1 MPTNEKILSNL
12 AFLILLVAL
21 GYLAWQNVELG
32 QQVRLLRETVAQLEK
47 ERRELQQQKVEAKAP
62 AAKPEASASVRQEIE
77 QQTSELRGLQFKRP
91 VNYKMIDRAELREF
105 LIKKVKEQYTDQEI
119 RDYSRSLATL
129 GLVPEGTDLMGAM
142 ISLYD
147 EQVGAFYVP
156 EERSL
161 YTFKDQSWTSGLD
174 KMLLSHE
181 LTHALQDQNF
191 DLTKF
196 PLNVKDNDDLAL
208 ASAALME
215 GDATVL
221 MTRFYAEN
229 ADPARMIG
237 DVTAL
242 LGQNTAKLQAAPPY
256 LRDMLLFPYVQGQQ
270 FAMALSVAGGVD
282 ALNDAFRH
290 PPVSTQ
296 QILHPEKFL
305 HDRRN
310 PESLTL
316 PRLDSKDWRLIGNNV
331 LGEFGIRSLLEQ
343 SLGLFEAQQVAQ
355 GWNGDRYNVY
365 ERGTNGPT
373 ALVWIT
379 AWDNE
384 QHAAAFEDAYKG
396 LAQKRGVTARSN
408 RDGVRVTIRQSGD
421 ESFFTLSEPL
431 VAR

>member
-1 MPTNEKILSNL
+1 MKKFFRL

-62 AAKPEASASVRQEIE
+62 AAKTEASASVRQGIE

-91 VNYKMIDRAELREF
+91 VDYKMIDRAELREF

-147 EQVGAFYVP
+147 EQVGAFYLP
-156 EERSL
+156 EERAL

-221 MTRFYAEN
+221 MTRFYADN

-316 PRLDSKDWRLIGNNV
+316 PRLDCKDWRLIGNNV

-343 SLGLFEAQQVAQ
+343 SLGLFEALQVAQ

-384 QHAAAFEDAYKG
+384 QHAAGFEDAYKG
-396 LAQKRGVTARSN
+396 LARKRGVTARSN

-421 ESFFTLSEPL
+421 ESFFA
-431 VAR
+431 VAHE

>member
-1 MPTNEKILSNL
+1 MKKIFCL

-21 GYLAWQNVELG
+21 GYLAWQNVQLG
-32 QQVRLLRETVAQLEK
+32 QQVRVLRETVAQLEK
-47 ERRELQQQKVEAKAP
+47 ERRELQQQKVDAKAP

-77 QQTSELRGLQFKRP
+77 QRTSELRGLQFKRP
-91 VNYKMIDRAELREF
+91 VNYKMIDRAGLREF

-119 RDYSRSLATL
+119 RDYGRSLATL

-196 PLNVKDNDDLAL
+196 PLKVKDNDDLAL

-270 FAMALSVAGGVD
+270 FVMALSVAGGTD

-331 LGEFGIRSLLEQ
+331 VGEFGIRSLLEQ
-343 SLGLFEAQQVAQ
+343 SLGLFEALQVAQ
-355 GWNGDRYNVY
+355 GWIGDRYNVY

-379 AWDNE
+379 AWDDE

-408 RDGVRVTIRQSGD
+408 RDGVRVTIRQSSD
-421 ESFFTLSEPL
+421 ESFFA
-431 VAR
+431 VAHE

>member
-1 MPTNEKILSNL
+1 
-12 AFLILLVAL
+12 
-21 GYLAWQNVELG
+21 
-32 QQVRLLRETVAQLEK
+32 
-47 ERRELQQQKVEAKAP
+47 
-62 AAKPEASASVRQEIE
+62 
-77 QQTSELRGLQFKRP
+77 
-91 VNYKMIDRAELREF
+91 MIDRGTLRQF
-105 LIKKVKEQYTDQEI
+105 LINKVKEQYTDQEI
-119 RDYSRSLATL
+119 HDYGRSLATF

-142 ISLYD
+142 INLYD

-161 YTFKDQSWTSGLD
+161 YTFKDQSWTSALD

-196 PLNVKDNDDLAL
+196 PLKVKDNDDLAL
-208 ASAALME
+208 AASALME

-242 LGQNTAKLQAAPPY
+242 LGQNTAKLREAPPY

-270 FAMALSVAGGVD
+270 FAMALFSAGGTD

-305 HDRRN
+305 HDRHN
-310 PESLTL
+310 PEALAL
-316 PRLDSKDWRLIGNNV
+316 PRIDSKDWRLIGNNV

-343 SLGLFEAQQVAQ
+343 SLGLFEALQVAQ

-384 QHAAAFEDAYKG
+384 QHATAFEDAYKE
-396 LAQKRGVTARSN
+396 LARKRGVTTKTSRT
-408 RDGVRVTIRQSGD
+408 GVRVTIRQSSD
-421 ESFFTLSEPL
+421 DSFFA
-431 VAR
+431 VAHE

>member
-1 MPTNEKILSNL
+1 MKKIFCL

-21 GYLAWQNVELG
+21 GYLAWQNVQLG
-32 QQVRLLRETVAQLEK
+32 QQVRVLRETVAQLEK
-47 ERRELQQQKVEAKAP
+47 ERRELQQQKVDAKAP

-77 QQTSELRGLQFKRP
+77 QRTSELRGLQFKRP
-91 VNYKMIDRAELREF
+91 VNYKMIDRAGLREF

-119 RDYSRSLATL
+119 RDYGRSLATL

-147 EQVGAFYVP
+147 EQVGAFYLP

-196 PLNVKDNDDLAL
+196 PLKVKDNDDLAL

-229 ADPARMIG
+229 ADSAQMIG

-270 FAMALSVAGGVD
+270 FVMALSVAGGTD

-316 PRLDSKDWRLIGNNV
+316 PRLDSKDWRLIGHNV
-331 LGEFGIRSLLEQ
+331 VGEFGIRSLLEQ
-343 SLGLFEAQQVAQ
+343 SLGLFEALQVAQ
-355 GWNGDRYNVY
+355 GWIGDRYNVY

-379 AWDNE
+379 AWDDE

-408 RDGVRVTIRQSGD
+408 RDGVRVTIRQSSD
-421 ESFFTLSEPL
+421 ESFFA
-431 VAR
+431 VAHE

>member
-1 MPTNEKILSNL
+1 MKKIFRL

-21 GYLAWQNVELG
+21 GYLAWQNVQLG
-32 QQVRLLRETVAQLEK
+32 QQVRLLRGTVAQLEK
-47 ERRELQQQKVEAKAP
+47 ERRELQQQKVEAKSP
-62 AAKPEASASVRQEIE
+62 AAKPEASAGVRQEIE
-77 QQTSELRGLQFKRP
+77 QRTSELRGLQFKRP

-119 RDYSRSLATL
+119 RDYGRSLATL

-147 EQVGAFYVP
+147 EQVGAFYLP

-191 DLTKF
+191 DLTRF

-229 ADPARMIG
+229 ADPAHMIG

-256 LRDMLLFPYVQGQQ
+256 LRDMLLFPYVQGQE
-270 FAMALSVAGGVD
+270 FAMTLFSAGGTD

-296 QILHPEKFL
+296 QILHPEEFL

-343 SLGLFEAQQVAQ
+343 SLGLFEALQVAQ

-396 LAQKRGVTARSN
+396 LARKRGVTARSN
-408 RDGVRVTIRQSGD
+408 RDGARVTIRQSGD
-421 ESFFTLSEPL
+421 ESFFA
-431 VAR
+431 VAHE

>member
-1 MPTNEKILSNL
+1 
-12 AFLILLVAL
+12 
-21 GYLAWQNVELG
+21 
-32 QQVRLLRETVAQLEK
+32 
-47 ERRELQQQKVEAKAP
+47 
-62 AAKPEASASVRQEIE
+62 
-77 QQTSELRGLQFKRP
+77 
-91 VNYKMIDRAELREF
+91 
-105 LIKKVKEQYTDQEI
+105 
-119 RDYSRSLATL
+119 
-129 GLVPEGTDLMGAM
+129 
-142 ISLYD
+142 
-147 EQVGAFYVP
+147 
-156 EERSL
+156 
-161 YTFKDQSWTSGLD
+161 
-174 KMLLSHE
+174 
-181 LTHALQDQNF
+181 
-191 DLTKF
+191 
-196 PLNVKDNDDLAL
+196 
-208 ASAALME
+208 ME

-229 ADPARMIG
+229 ADSAQMIG

-242 LGQNTAKLQAAPPY
+242 LGQNTAKLQAAPPH

-270 FAMALSVAGGVD
+270 FVMALSVAGGTD

-331 LGEFGIRSLLEQ
+331 VGEFGIRSLLEQ
-343 SLGLFEAQQVAQ
+343 SLGLFEALQVAQ
-355 GWNGDRYNVY
+355 GWIGDRYNVY

-379 AWDNE
+379 AWDDE

-408 RDGVRVTIRQSGD
+408 RDGVRVTIRQSSD
-421 ESFFTLSEPL
+421 ESFFA
-431 VAR
+431 VAHE

>member
-1 MPTNEKILSNL
+1 MKKIFCL

-21 GYLAWQNVELG
+21 GYLAWQNVQLG
-32 QQVRLLRETVAQLEK
+32 QQVRVLRETVAQLEK
-47 ERRELQQQKVEAKAP
+47 ERRELQQQKVDAKAP

-77 QQTSELRGLQFKRP
+77 QRTSELRGLQFKRP
-91 VNYKMIDRAELREF
+91 VNYKMIDRAGLREF

-119 RDYSRSLATL
+119 RDYGRSLATL

-147 EQVGAFYVP
+147 EQVGAFYLP

-196 PLNVKDNDDLAL
+196 PLKVKDNDDLAL

-270 FAMALSVAGGVD
+270 FVMALSVAGGTD

-331 LGEFGIRSLLEQ
+331 VGEFGIRSLLEQ
-343 SLGLFEAQQVAQ
+343 SLGLFEALQVAQ
-355 GWNGDRYNVY
+355 GWIGDRYNVY

-379 AWDNE
+379 AWDDE

-408 RDGVRVTIRQSGD
+408 RDGVRVTIRQSSD
-421 ESFFTLSEPL
+421 ESFFA
-431 VAR
+431 VAHE

>member
-1 MPTNEKILSNL
+1 MKKIFRL
-12 AFLILLVAL
+12 AFLIVLVAL

-91 VNYKMIDRAELREF
+91 VNYKMIDRAELHEF

-147 EQVGAFYVP
+147 EQVGAFYLP

-191 DLTKF
+191 DLTRF

-316 PRLDSKDWRLIGNNV
+316 SRLDSKDWRLIGNNV

-343 SLGLFEAQQVAQ
+343 SLGMFEALQVAQ

-396 LAQKRGVTARSN
+396 LAQKRGVTAKTIRT
-408 RDGVRVTIRQSGD
+408 GVRVTIRQSGD
-421 ESFFTLSEPL
+421 ESFFA
-431 VAR
+431 VAHE